1 MIGRNINTCQGVNR
15 GPRLSFPISTMV
27 AVEFVTFTPSD
38 AFRADY
44 TVVEPAIKALEEAVP
59 GAVKG

>member
-1 MIGRNINTCQGVNR
+1 MNR
-15 GPRLSFPISTMV
+15 GPRLRFPISTMV

-38 AFRADY
+38 AFRTDY